1 MIAPPEPSTTRA
13 KIVYFIWSNLPRMVL
28 LVLIGAIFLLM
39 GSIKEQSKA
48 LEAQKLN
55 EAAAVKPP
63 VNVVTLSLSPATITD
78 RINLP
83 GSIQP
88 WTSLPLMSKIG
99 GTITEVLAAEGDR
112 VKKGDILARI
122 EEDDYRIALTRA
134 EAAYR
139 LARSEFKRDK
149 EIFDKGVI
157 PSSALDINQTNLK
170 TAEADYENAKLMLSR
185 TTIVSPMDGIIEEM
199 EAKVGLQLQVGD
211 HLATILDIDRMKGE
225 VGIPESDVTAVRKL
239 DQVEITI
246 QALGDSTLVAEKHF
260 LSSAPSTAA
269 RLYDLELAID
279 NPEGAILAGMFLRA
293 DIKKQVVED
302 AVIIPFYSVVSRNNE
317 QYVFVEQDGVAHK
330 RPVQLGIMEKWL
342 VEVVDGLIPGEK
354 VVIEG
359 HRDIED
365 LQEINVIK
373 NLESSEGL
381 LP

>member
-63 VNVVTLSLSPATITD
+63 VNVVTLNLSPATITD